1 MKTTTKEIIEQ
12 LNDLADYISENR
24 EPDNSLNIAFLK
36 GYTTSQLNYL
46 FELVEKW
53 EEEEK

>member
-12 LNDLADYISENR
+12 LNDLADYIAANK

>member
-1 MKTTTKEIIEQ
+1 MKTTTREIIEQ
-12 LNDLADYISENR
+12 LNDLADYITSNK